1 MRSQALNFASTR
13 AARTVGTTGMR
24 GALSLSRLAHIEGFA
39 ECRIAGSSN
48 VFRLFTHTYIGRNVM
63 RNAINSLM
71 LVAVGLYQVIVIAA
85 MVLGR

>member
-13 AARTVGTTGMR
+13 AAGTVATTGMR

-48 VFRLFTHTYIGRNVM
+48 VFRLFTHTYIGRFIM
-63 RNAINSLM
+63 RNAVNSLM
-71 LVAVGLYQVIVIAA
+71 LVAVGLFQVVVLAS
-85 MVLGR
+85 MLLGR

>member
-1 MRSQALNFASTR
+1 
-13 AARTVGTTGMR
+13 MR

>member
-1 MRSQALNFASTR
+1 MRSQALNFAWR
-13 AARTVGTTGMR
+13 RTAGAVGTTGMR
-24 GALSLSRLAHIEGFA
+24 GALSLTRLAHIEGFA

-71 LVAVGLYQVIVIAA
+71 LVAVGLYQVVVIAT
-85 MVLGR
+85 MLLGR